1 MAETMR
7 HGTYSI
13 QNNREDWLKEKKRE
27 TGLPESHFVN
37 KGLDLVMGTEEIN
50 AIKLMI
56 TPAISFLLGTILFI
70 FGVFFSDA
78 LPIPVLSILLL
89 AGIIIVGLS
98 WIGFYKAIK
107 MWRKIKKAI

>member
-1 MAETMR
+1 MAETTR

-13 QNNREDWLKEKKRE
+13 LNNREEWLKEKKRE

-37 KGLDLVMGTEEIN
+37 KGLDLVIGTEEIN

-56 TPAISFLLGTILFI
+56 TPMLSFCIGTILFI

-78 LPIPVLSILLL
+78 LPIPVLVIVLIS
-89 AGIIIVGLS
+89 GMIIICLS
-98 WIGFYKAIK
+98 WFGLFKSFKI
-107 MWRKIKKAI
+107 WRKIKKAT